1 VKWTK
6 PTQEKM
12 TDHVKMSMNLIPD
25 KKLDKNIR
33 DIVIVIDAGHGGK
46 DPGAVGKNILE
57 KDITLMIAKE
67 LARTLQNTEGFSPKL
82 IRSKDEFIELDER
95 YMRARRMGA
104 DIFVSIHADGF
115 TLSRVKGASVYI
127 WSKTSSSMTADNL
140 SDQKL
145 LNVKNTNLDKLDF
158 NEDLNRPNFLEEYD
172 LTNKKS
178 LLLADKILEE
188 LKRDPY
194 TYIHKPNVEFANFR
208 VLKLIDVPSVL
219 VESGFISN
227 PDDAKRLSGKPGRR
241 MIARG
246 IFKGILNYLKQ
257 ENPKNTIMQDNPKSL
272 TYIIQKGDLL
282 SEIAIRFGV
291 TVDELISQ
299 NKINPKRIYPG
310 QKIKINI

>member
-1 VKWTK
+1 
-6 PTQEKM
+6 
-12 TDHVKMSMNLIPD
+12 
-25 KKLDKNIR
+25 
-33 DIVIVIDAGHGGK
+33 
-46 DPGAVGKNILE
+46 
-57 KDITLMIAKE
+57 
-67 LARTLQNTEGFSPKL
+67 
-82 IRSKDEFIELDER
+82 
-95 YMRARRMGA
+95 MRARRMGA

-145 LNVKNTNLDKLDF
+145 LNVKNTNFDKLDF
-158 NEDLNRPNFLEEYD
+158 NEDLNRPYFLEEYD

-241 MIARG
+241 MIAR
-246 IFKGILNYLKQ
+246 
-257 ENPKNTIMQDNPKSL
+257 
-272 TYIIQKGDLL
+272 
-282 SEIAIRFGV
+282 
-291 TVDELISQ
+291 
-299 NKINPKRIYPG
+299 
-310 QKIKINI
+310 